1 MHTRRSFLKTTGAFG
16 LSAGCFLPILSARE
30 APSLPAGDDY
40 KALVCVYLH
49 GGNDSLNMLPPA
61 EAANYQEYF
70 DVRGGGDNPEEGI
83 AVSNTVFDLPDLDSQ
98 KLSSSTNPYSAE
110 DNQSAGLKGVYETGL
125 GLNVN
130 GVMPEIAHL
139 IRKQKIKILSN
150 VGNLVEPL
158 TKEDIASVYKE
169 KPSYLFSH
177 DNQRMQVD
185 IGRADL
191 DNGFGWAGR
200 IADLWF
206 GTEKYDAFPFGMNFS
221 LRARGSRMLEGT
233 KTRPYVVQPNPV
245 AFNKMRLMPAG
256 GTRWIQWD
264 EHLNRRS
271 MYHYLYGADAMKPG
285 DYSYAE
291 YNENWGFYNDVP
303 RPLDLTGRTKEV
315 SPNFLKR
322 VYQKMGMNA
331 LRTNDAVLAALGEE
345 LSFDQKNSYNE
356 DLFSVPEEETL
367 GLTMNNFG
375 RFIQNL
381 ETIAKMMKVGASEG
395 YRRQIF
401 LVQHGGFDTHG
412 SQLEV
417 HPRILRELSLGM
429 EHFSSALEELGLSE
443 KVVTYTTSDFGRT
456 VSSNGDGTDHGWGG
470 NQMIMGGGI
479 NQSEIIGKLPS
490 LAIGGADD
498 YSKQGRIIPSIANIQ
513 VQAELA
519 HWFGVD
525 KNYLPELFPHISNFQ
540 SDANDVT
547 SSFVNLGFSS

>member
-1 MHTRRSFLKTTGAFG
+1 MQTRRTFVKSIGALG
-16 LSAGCFLPILSARE
+16 LTSGSLLPVLSAKQ
-30 APSLPAGDDY
+30 APNLPAGHDY

-49 GGNDSLNMLPPA
+49 GGNDCLNMLPPA
-61 EAANYQEYF
+61 DSSNYQEYF
-70 DVRGGGDNPEEGI
+70 DIRGGGDNPGEGI
-83 AVSNTVFDLPDLDSQ
+83 TVANTIFDLPDLDSE
-98 KLSSSTNPYSAE
+98 KLTASSNPYSAQ
-110 DNQSAGLKGVYETGL
+110 DNQSAGLKGVYDVGL
-125 GLNVN
+125 GLSVN
-130 GVMPEIAHL
+130 GVMPEVAHL
-139 IRKQKIKILSN
+139 IRKQKIKIISN

-158 TKEDIASVYKE
+158 NKDDIASVYKE

-206 GTEKYDAFPFGMNFS
+206 GAEKYDEFPFGMNFS
-221 LRARGSRMLEGT
+221 LRANGSRMLEGT

-245 AFNKMRLMPAG
+245 AFNKMRMMPSG
-256 GTRWIQWD
+256 DTPWVYWD

-285 DYSYAE
+285 DYSYGE
-291 YNENWGFYNDVP
+291 YNEHWRYYNDIP
-303 RPLDLTGRTKEV
+303 KPLDLTGRTKEL
-315 SPNFLKR
+315 SPNLLKR

-345 LSFDQKNSYNE
+345 LNLENRDSYGQN
-356 DLFSVPEEETL
+356 LFSVPEEETL
-367 GLTMNNFG
+367 GLSFSSFG
-375 RFIQNL
+375 KLIQNL
-381 ETIAKMMKVGASEG
+381 ETITKMIKVGVAEG

-401 LVQHGGFDTHG
+401 LVQLGGFDTHG
-412 SQLEV
+412 SQLET

-429 EHFSSALEELGLSE
+429 GHLNSALEELGLAE

-479 NQSEIIGKLPS
+479 NHAEIIGKLPS

-498 YSKQGRIIPSIANIQ
+498 YSEQGRIIPKIANIQ

-525 KNYLPELFPHISNFQ
+525 ENYLKVLFPHISNFQ
-540 SDANDVT
+540 SNESDVK
-547 SSFVNLGFSS
+547 SSFVNLGFSG

>member
-1 MHTRRSFLKTTGAFG
+1 MYSRRTFVKSIGALG
-16 LSAGCFLPILSARE
+16 LSSSSFLPILSAKT
-30 APSLPAGDDY
+30 APNLPAGDDY
-40 KALVCVYLH
+40 KALVCIYLH

-61 EAANYQEYF
+61 DSANYDEYF
-70 DVRGGGDNPEEGI
+70 DIRGGGDNSEEGI
-83 AVSNTVFDLPDLDSQ
+83 AVANTVFDLPDLASQ
-98 KLSSSTNPYSAE
+98 KLSASTNPYAAE
-110 DNQSAGLKGVYETGL
+110 DNEGAGLKGVYDVGL

-139 IRKQKIKILSN
+139 IRNQKIKIISN

-158 TKEDIASVYKE
+158 TKEDIDSVQKE

-206 GTEKYDAFPFGMNFS
+206 GVEKYDEFPFGMNFS
-221 LRARGSRMLEGT
+221 LRAHGSRMLEGT

-245 AFNKMRLMPAG
+245 AFNKMKMMPSD
-256 GTRWIQWD
+256 GTPWVNWD

-271 MYHYLYGADAMKPG
+271 MYHYLYGADAINPV

-291 YNENWGFYNDVP
+291 YNENWGYYNDVP
-303 RPLDLTGRTKEV
+303 KPLDLTGRTKEV
-315 SPNFLKR
+315 SPNYLKR

-331 LRTNDAVLAALGEE
+331 LRTNDAVLAALQEE
-345 LSFDQKNSYNE
+345 LNLENKDSYGHS
-356 DLFSVPEEETL
+356 LFSVPEEETL
-367 GLTMNNFG
+367 GLSFSSFG
-375 RFIQNL
+375 KLIQNL
-381 ETIAKMMKVGASEG
+381 ETITKMMKVGVSEG

-412 SQLEV
+412 SQLET

-429 EHFSSALEELGLSE
+429 DHFNSALEELGFAE

-479 NQSEIIGKLPS
+479 NQAEIIGELPS

-498 YSKQGRIIPSIANIQ
+498 YSEQGRIIPTIANIQ

-525 KNYLPELFPHISNFQ
+525 ENYLKELFPHISNFQ

-547 SSFVNLGFSS
+547 SSFVKLGFSG

>member
-1 MHTRRSFLKTTGAFG
+1 MMRSRRTFIKSLGVAG
-16 LSAGCFLPILSARE
+16 LASNCIPILSAKNS
-30 APSLPAGDDY
+30 PNLPNGDDY
-40 KALVCVYLH
+40 KALVCIYLH

-61 EAANYQEYF
+61 GAANYQEYF
-70 DVRGGGDNPEEGI
+70 DIRGGGDNPADGI
-83 AVSNTVFDLPDLDSQ
+83 AVANNLLDLPDLDNQ
-98 KLSSSTNPYSAE
+98 KLSSSNNPYSAV

-139 IRKQKIKILSN
+139 IRKQKIKIISN
-150 VGNLVEPL
+150 VGNLIEPL
-158 TKEDIASVYKE
+158 TKDDIASVQKE

-206 GTEKYDAFPFGMNFS
+206 GSEKYDEFPFGMNFS

-233 KTRPYVVQPNPV
+233 KTRPFVVQPNPV
-245 AFNKMRLMPAG
+245 AFNNMKIMPAD
-256 GTRWIQWD
+256 GTPWVYWD

-271 MYHYLYGADAMKPG
+271 MYHYLYGATALNPS

-291 YNENWGFYNDVP
+291 YNENWGYYNDVP
-303 RPLDLTGRTKEV
+303 KPLDLSGRAVQV
-315 SPNFLKR
+315 SPNYLKR

-331 LRTNDAVLAALGEE
+331 LRTNDAVLAALSENLQFDRTSSYGE
-345 LSFDQKNSYNE
+345 N
-356 DLFSVPEEETL
+356 LFTIPEEETL
-367 GLTMNNFG
+367 GLSMNNFG
-375 RFIQNL
+375 RLIENL
-381 ETIAKMMKVGASEG
+381 ETVTKMMKKGVSDG
-395 YRRQIF
+395 YRKQIF
-401 LVQHGGFDTHG
+401 LIQHGGFDTHG

-429 EHFSSALEELGLSE
+429 EHFNSAMEELGLSE

-479 NQSEIIGKLPS
+479 SKSEIIGKLPS
-490 LAIGGADD
+490 LAIGGMDD
-498 YSKQGRIIPSIANIQ
+498 YSEQGRLIPSIANIQ

-519 HWFGVD
+519 HWLGVEST
-525 KNYLPELFPHISNFQ
+525 YLKELFPHLPNFQ
-540 SDANDVT
+540 TNSNDAT
-547 SSFVNLGFSS
+547 SSFVNLGFSV

>member
-1 MHTRRSFLKTTGAFG
+1 MHSRRTFVKSLGALG
-16 LSAGCFLPILSARE
+16 LASGGFFPILSARA
-30 APSLPAGDDY
+30 APNLPAGDDY

-61 EAANYQEYF
+61 TAANYREYF
-70 DVRGGGDNPEEGI
+70 DVRGGGDNPESGI
-83 AVSNTVFDLPDLDSQ
+83 AVANTVFDLPDLDSQ
-98 KLSSSTNPYSAE
+98 KLSSSTNPYAAE
-110 DNQSAGLKGVYETGL
+110 DNESAGLKGVYDVGL

-139 IRKQKIKILSN
+139 IRKQKIKILAN

-158 TKEDIASVYKE
+158 TKEDIQSVRKE

-206 GTEKYDAFPFGMNFS
+206 GVEKYDAFPFGMNFS
-221 LRARGSRMLEGT
+221 LRANGSRMLEGT

-245 AFNKMRLMPAG
+245 AFNSMKVVSAEESP
-256 GTRWIQWD
+256 WVPSD
-264 EHLNRRS
+264 ENLNRRS
-271 MYHYLYGADAMKPG
+271 MYHYLFGANPMNPSN
-285 DYSYAE
+285 YRYAE
-291 YNENWGFYNDVP
+291 YNKQWNYYDEVP
-303 RPLDLTGRTKEV
+303 RPLDLTNRAAEV
-315 SPNFLKR
+315 SPNHLKR
-322 VYQKMGMNA
+322 IYQKMGMNA
-331 LRTNDAVLAALGEE
+331 LRTNDAVLAALGET
-345 LSFDQKNSYNE
+345 LNFDKTDSYGQG
-356 DLFSVPEEETL
+356 LFSVPEEETL
-367 GLTMNNFG
+367 ALSFNDFG
-375 RFIQNL
+375 RLIENL
-381 ETIAKMMKVGASEG
+381 ETITKMIKVGVSEG

-412 SQLEV
+412 SQLET

-429 EHFSSALEELGLSE
+429 DHLSSALEELGLSD

-470 NQMIMGGGI
+470 NQMIMGGGL
-479 NQSEIIGKLPS
+479 NQAEIIGKLPS

-498 YSKQGRIIPSIANIQ
+498 YSEQGRIIPTIANIQ

-540 SDANDVT
+540 SDANEVT